1 MQVCACMYVCVRVC
15 EWGGRGWQRP
25 CTATSTPQKE
35 RQMQVCACMCVYVCV
50 CESVCVCVCVC
61 VCVERG
67 GQRRV
72 KEQRLLHNVY
82 TN

>member
-1 MQVCACMYVCVRVC
+1 
-15 EWGGRGWQRP
+15 
-25 CTATSTPQKE
+25 
-35 RQMQVCACMCVYVCV
+35 MQVCACMCVYVCV